1 MRTEAG
7 RVKQEG
13 RIGLLSSL
21 HLISNFNGDDDVDV
35 MLMVIMMMMNMVI
48 VMMRMD
54 AGTTHKKVGLALF
67 VKAAF

>member
-1 MRTEAG
+1 MRTGAG

-35 MLMVIMMMMNMVI
+35 DDNDDHDDDEHGHSDDDDG
-48 VMMRMD
+48 RWRD
-54 AGTTHKKVGLALF
+54 TRR
-67 VKAAF
+67 